1 MKPRWDFLASNT
13 HKSTTSNQLPATNMQ
28 PAITAK
34 SLIGT
39 IDTMIM
45 ALKFA
50 ISAKDHTIFKNIADP
65 ILEILEDQG
74 DENGHIAIPKEL
86 FDKVYWENMYTAWEY
101 VITDDVDF
109 IGMDDDLIPPRG
121 TQPEYEDMCLFA
133 LEDELMP
140 AKALLEA
147 YLAETNAKTV
157 TNMIMAK
164 RLATYDDS
172 VIGTIAELP
181 NTIIDKIAVLASQ

>member
-1 MKPRWDFLASNT
+1 MIN
-13 HKSTTSNQLPATNMQ
+13 AT
-28 PAITAK
+28 
-34 SLIGT
+34 SLIGA

-74 DENGHIAIPKEL
+74 DENGNIDIPKEL
-86 FDKVYWENMYTAWEY
+86 FDKVYWGNMYTAWEY
-101 VITDDVDF
+101 VVTDDVDF
-109 IGMDDDLIPPRG
+109 IVMDAQHIPPRG
-121 TQPEYEDMCLFA
+121 TQPEYECMCLYA

-147 YLAETNAKTV
+147 YLAETNAKKATS
-157 TNMIMAK
+157 MIMSK
-164 RLATYDDS
+164 RLATHDES
-172 VIGTIAELP
+172 AIGTIAELP
-181 NTIIDKIAVLASQ
+181 NTIIDKIAALAKQ